1 MFIIFPE
8 KKRTTKKPTPYK
20 LNHCQE
26 VKYRFASSPGSMLHA
41 LAAFMGLKETS

>member
-1 MFIIFPE
+1 MLIIFLE
-8 KKRTTKKPTPYK
+8 KKNNPKTTPYK